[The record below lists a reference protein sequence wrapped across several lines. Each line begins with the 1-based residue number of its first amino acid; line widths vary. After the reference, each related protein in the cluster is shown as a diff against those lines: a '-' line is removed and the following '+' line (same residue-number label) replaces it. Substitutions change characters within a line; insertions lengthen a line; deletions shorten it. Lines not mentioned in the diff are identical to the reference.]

1 MLEKMERMGNLT
13 SSISKPHFFQ
23 PIHPDCSSADH
34 LAIPIAFQ
42 RDYLVDREDSEGVA
56 TLKSPLKIWK
66 VKLNDFK
73 FTDGWPEF
81 YKAHELSTGYFLA
94 FQYEGHDLIFRVWVF
109 DLSYCEV
116 EYSIT
121 PLMSE
126 GEDENEMHCG
136 ETGTEGMDR
145 AESIG
150 TSKGKGESEGQI
162 QGRKEQTSPDDSEG
176 MYRAESIGTS
186 KGKGESEGQIQ
197 GRKEQTSS
205 DDSEVEEDSEETLDD
220 EDDEMQEVNED
231 DAVSVSKYPHFVATL
246 KSYNIGRSFLTI
258 PTKFAQSNIPDDVG
272 DIVLIDEEGKEWPI
286 KLTRRSDGY
295 GVHFGFGWY
304 DFQSKKRLK
313 KGDICLFEQENEDQ
327 LEFTVS
333 IIRIRK

>member
-1 MLEKMERMGNLT
+1 MLEKMENLAC
-13 SSISKPHFFQ
+13 SSSKPHFFQ
-23 PIHPDCSSADH
+23 PIHPDCSSADQ
-34 LAIPIAFQ
+34 LAIPKAFQ
-42 RDYLVDREDSEGVA
+42 VDYLVDREDSEGVA
-56 TLKSPLKIWK
+56 TLKSPLKSWK

-94 FQYEGHDLIFRVWVF
+94 FQYEGHDLIFQVWVF

-116 EYSIT
+116 EYSVT

-126 GEDENEMHCG
+126 GEEENEMHSG
-136 ETGTEGMDR
+136 ETGIEGMDR
-145 AESIG
+145 SESIG
-150 TSKGKGESEGQI
+150 SSKGNGESEG
-162 QGRKEQTSPDDSEG
+162 K
-176 MYRAESIGTS
+176 S
-186 KGKGESEGQIQ
+186 KCECQ

-220 EDDEMQEVNED
+220 EDDETVEVTDD
-231 DAVSVSKYPHFVATL
+231 DAISVSKYPHFVTTL

-258 PTKFAQSNIPDDVG
+258 PTKFAQSNIPEDVG
-272 DIVLIDEEGKEWPI
+272 DVVLIDEEGNEWPI

-304 DFQSKKRLK
+304 DFQLAKGLK

-333 IIRIRK
+333 IIRIRR